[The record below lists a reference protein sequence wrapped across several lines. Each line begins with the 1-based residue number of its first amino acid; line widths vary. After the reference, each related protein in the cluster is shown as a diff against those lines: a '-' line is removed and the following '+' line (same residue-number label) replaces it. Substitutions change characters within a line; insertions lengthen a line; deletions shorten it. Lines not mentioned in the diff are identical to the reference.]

1 MKRKILIVDDEQS
14 IADLV
19 EVYLSNEGMEVLKC
33 YNGQDALDCI
43 KKEDLSLAVLD
54 VMLPDIDG
62 YKLCQEI
69 RKEHFLSCHHA
80 DCPDRGHRQDPGTYH
95 RRGRL
100 HYQAF

>member
-1 MKRKILIVDDEQS
+1 MKRKILIVDDEQA

-33 YNGQDALDCI
+33 YNGKDALDCI
-43 KKEDLSLAVLD
+43 RKEELSLAILD

-69 RKEHFLSCHHA
+69 RKEHFYPVIMLTARTEDTDKILGHHWS
-80 DCPDRGHRQDPGTYH
+80 R
-95 RRGRL
+95 
-100 HYQAF
+100 

>member
-43 KKEDLSLAVLD
+43 K
-54 VMLPDIDG
+54 
-62 YKLCQEI
+62 
-69 RKEHFLSCHHA
+69 RKDFL
-80 DCPDRGHRQDPGTYH
+80 GGPGRHKRFRY
-95 RRGRL
+95 
-100 HYQAF
+100 